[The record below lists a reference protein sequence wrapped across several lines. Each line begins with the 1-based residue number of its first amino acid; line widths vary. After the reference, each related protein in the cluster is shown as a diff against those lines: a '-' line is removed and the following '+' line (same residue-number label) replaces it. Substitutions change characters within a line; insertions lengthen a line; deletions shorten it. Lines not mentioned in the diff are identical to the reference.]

1 MRIFL
6 FTNNDNPHADDADA
20 LGKCFLHAKTL
31 AEKNIEIELFP
42 LASSEKRFDIR
53 KFYAKIITFDLDEVN
68 DSLVDTSDKILDLQH
83 RLR

>member
-6 FTNNDNPHADDADA
+6 FTNNDNPHEGDAGQIA
-20 LGKCFLHAKTL
+20 KCALHAKTL

-42 LASSEKRFDIR
+42 LCSNHQKFDIR
-53 KFYAKIITFDLDEVN
+53 KFFANVITFDVEDLNEAVI
-68 DSLVDTSDKILDLQH
+68 DTSDKILDLQH